1 MPDKS
6 SGSVSA
12 MVDSE
17 LSARET
23 KQLISAMSEDEKL
36 REEWR
41 DYHLVGAVLRN
52 EKLCGMDGKIDWEAE
67 AAKLPDDAK
76 IVSLQDP
83 RVRSRLYHHRRWLS
97 GVGIAAAM
105 LVGVFVLIDVGDPEL
120 VEPSDPTIAASG
132 TPSADTTT
140 SAEYSSVMSIPE
152 IGPNPLPDEVMR
164 VRDLMLRHHS
174 TSLQAKSTGS
184 HVPVSKVSTDQ

>member
-1 MPDKS
+1 
-6 SGSVSA
+6 

-23 KQLISAMSEDEKL
+23 KQLIQAMSVDQEL
-36 REEWR
+36 RTEWR
-41 DYHLVGAVLRN
+41 DYHHVGAVLRN
-52 EKLCGMDGKIDWEAE
+52 EKLCRLNGKIDWEAE
-67 AAKLPDDAK
+67 AGKLPDDAK

-83 RVRSRLYHHRRWLS
+83 KVRSRLYHHRRWLS
-97 GVGIAAAM
+97 GVGIAAA
-105 LVGVFVLIDVGDPEL
+105 LLFGVFVLIDIDESEL
-120 VEPSDPTIAASG
+120 GEQVEPAIAASG
-132 TPSADTTT
+132 GADADTAT
-140 SAEYSSVMSIPE
+140 STEFSSVRSIPE